1 MRLMTVVDGL
11 EIGLVAAFTAAVV
24 TILLTRRSVNRER
37 RYRQMLGQLPMTSV
51 LCFDRDLRVTLA
63 LGESFRTLDLDPM
76 GKHVS
81 ELIPTDDRD
90 WYVDQY
96 RAALSGEMRSFEFA
110 SPDSGRVYAIR
121 LAPKHDGGAISGV
134 IAVLDN
140 ITGRRELTA
149 QAAER
154 QVVLDLMNE
163 AYVSTDAEGIV
174 TGWNRAAETTFG
186 WSAEEALGQQIS
198 DLIVPPEDVEELR
211 GMLSRSWPG
220 IPATGRFEIRTE
232 RHARDRGG
240 RTFPI
245 ELAVTIAEVDGET
258 AVHALMHDITA
269 RKAAEREMQEHADEF
284 AALAAA
290 VGELARSNVASEARA
305 AICRAAARMAGADAA
320 ALLEPDA
327 SGTGLRTTA
336 SVGVDLVGEMVQF
349 TQAAASV
356 RVFGTREPFF
366 SEDVATDRAV
376 RRAFFRGRD
385 LVSVYW
391 VPIVQED
398 DAVGVITI
406 GWKRKVAPPTERL
419 ERLMSLIA
427 AEAGV
432 AIERAALLDRL
443 ERMAHTDDLTGLIN
457 RRAWDLELE
466 REVGRSRRNDDP
478 LAVAM
483 LDLDRF
489 KAYNDR
495 HGHQAGDR
503 VLREAAN
510 AWRAVLRD
518 TDLLAR
524 YGGEEFAVA
533 LPGCDLE
540 QAGHLVNRLRE
551 VTPAGQS
558 CSAGLAVWDGDE
570 SADELLGR
578 ADDALYEAK
587 QTGRDR
593 TVIA

>member
-1 MRLMTVVDGL
+1 MTVVDGL
-11 EIGLVAAFTAAVV
+11 EIGLVAALTAVVV

-37 RYRQMLGQLPMTSV
+37 RYRQMLGQLPKTTV

-63 LGESFRTLDLDPM
+63 LGESFRTLDIDPL
-76 GKHVS
+76 GRHVG
-81 ELIPTDDRD
+81 ELIPEADDRD

-96 RAALSGEMRSFEFA
+96 RAVLSGETRAFEFA
-110 SPDSGRVYAIR
+110 SSDSGRSYAIR
-121 LAPKHDGGAISGV
+121 LAPMRDGGSISGV

-149 QAAER
+149 KAAER

-163 AYVSTDAEGIV
+163 AYVATDSDGII
-174 TGWNRAAETTFG
+174 TGWNRASETTFG
-186 WSAEEALGQQIS
+186 WSAEEALGR
-198 DLIVPPEDVEELR
+198 DVTELIVPAEDVEEFR
-211 GMLSRSWPG
+211 GILTRSWPG

-232 RHARDRGG
+232 RHALARDG
-240 RTFPI
+240 RTFPV
-245 ELAVTIAEVDGET
+245 ELAVTIAEVDGEDV
-258 AVHALMHDITA
+258 VHALMHDITA
-269 RKAAEREMQEHADEF
+269 RKLAEGEMREHATDF
-284 AALAAA
+284 AALASA

-305 AICRAAARMAGADAA
+305 AICRAAAGIADADAA
-320 ALLEPDA
+320 VLLEPDP

-336 SVGVDLVGEMVQF
+336 SVGVDVVGEMVQF
-349 TQAAASV
+349 TQTAASV
-356 RVFGTREPFF
+356 RLFGSREPFF
-366 SEDVATDRAV
+366 SEDVAVDRSV
-376 RRAFFRGRD
+376 RRSFFQDRD

-391 VPIVQED
+391 VPIVQDD

-406 GWKRKVAPPTERL
+406 GWNRRVPTPTERI

-457 RRAWDLELE
+457 RRAWDRELG
-466 REVGRSRRNDDP
+466 REVSRARRNDGP

-503 VLREAAN
+503 VLREAAS
-510 AWRAVLRD
+510 AWKAVLRD
-518 TDLLAR
+518 SDLLAR

-558 CSAGLAVWDGDE
+558 CSAGLAVWDGVE
-570 SADELLGR
+570 STDELLGR

-593 TVIA
+593 TVVA

>member
-1 MRLMTVVDGL
+1 MTVVDAI
-11 EIGLVAAFTAAVV
+11 EIALAAAAAAAAV
-24 TILLTRRSVNRER
+24 TILLTRRSVGRER
-37 RYRQMLGQLPMTSV
+37 RYRQMLGQLPTTSV
-51 LCFDRDLRVTLA
+51 LCFNRDLEVTLA
-63 LGESFRTLDLDPM
+63 LGEGFRKLDVDPI
-76 GKHVS
+76 GKHAS
-81 ELIPTDDRD
+81 ELIPATDDAA
-90 WYVDQY
+90 WYVDQC
-96 RAALSGEMRSFEFA
+96 RAALSGEMRAFEFT
-110 SPDSGRVYAIR
+110 SSGSGRIYSIR
-121 LAPKHDGGAISGV
+121 LAPMRDGDSISGV

-140 ITGRRELTA
+140 ITDRRQLSA
-149 QAAER
+149 QAAGR
-154 QVVLDLMNE
+154 RVVLDLMNE
-163 AYVSTDAEGIV
+163 AYVATDAIGMI
-174 TGWNRAAETTFG
+174 TGWNRAAESMFG
-186 WSAEEALGQQIS
+186 WPAEEALGRQVT
-198 DLIVPPEDVEELR
+198 DLIVPDDEIAEFR

-220 IPATGRFEIRTE
+220 VPATGRFEVRTE
-232 RHARDRGG
+232 RNARDREG
-240 RTFPI
+240 RIFPI
-245 ELAVTIAEVDGET
+245 ELAVTVAELDGET
-258 AVHALMHDITA
+258 VVHGLMHDITA
-269 RKAAEREMQEHADEF
+269 RKETERRMKEHASDF
-284 AALAAA
+284 AALATA

-305 AICRAAARMAGADAA
+305 AICRAATRIAGADAA
-320 ALLEPDA
+320 VLLEPDP

-336 SVGVDLVGEMVQF
+336 SVGIDLVGEMVQF
-349 TQAAASV
+349 TETAASV
-356 RVFGTREPFF
+356 RVFGSHEPFF
-366 SEDVATDRAV
+366 ADDVTADRAV
-376 RRAFFRGRD
+376 RRSFFDGLD

-391 VPIVQED
+391 VPVVQEN

-406 GWKRKVAPPTERL
+406 GWNRKVPEPTERL
-419 ERLMSLIA
+419 ERLMLLIA

-466 REVGRSRRNDDP
+466 REVGRARRNEEP
-478 LAVAM
+478 FAVAM

-503 VLREAAN
+503 VLREAAS

-540 QAGHLVNRLRE
+540 QAGELVNRLRE

-558 CSAGLAVWDGDE
+558 CSAGLAAWDGVE
-570 SADELLGR
+570 SADDLVGR

-587 QTGRDR
+587 QAGRDR
-593 TVIA
+593 TVVA